1 MGRGASRES
10 GSQLT
15 FSQLRVRVRRSE
27 LTFSQVPCV
36 SIQVTLSQ
44 VSRLNL
50 GYAQCGTQVTAHGPW
65 PAPPSGQRAR
75 AITVTSKTSDEGA
88 ALASAHAQSSV
99 SPPCPSPALDF
110 RLRHLPPRGASR
122 AIPPSSTCMG

>member
-10 GSQLT
+10 GSKLT

-50 GYAQCGTQVTAHGPW
+50 GGMRNVAHSAW
-65 PAPPSGQRAR
+65 AMAS
-75 AITVTSKTSDEGA
+75 TSFGA
-88 ALASAHAQSSV
+88 AGSSRYRD
-99 SPPCPSPALDF
+99 LED
-110 RLRHLPPRGASR
+110 LR
-122 AIPPSSTCMG
+122 

>member
-50 GYAQCGTQVTAHGPW
+50 GGMRNVAHSAW
-65 PAPPSGQRAR
+65 AMASTSFASGQRAR
-75 AITVTSKTSDEGA
+75 AVTVTSKTSDEGA

>member
-50 GYAQCGTQVTAHGPW
+50 RYAQCGT
-65 PAPPSGQRAR
+65 SGQRAR

>member
-27 LTFSQVPCV
+27 LTFSQVEVPCV

-50 GYAQCGTQVTAHGPW
+50 GYAQCGTQRMGHGEHLRRG
-65 PAPPSGQRAR
+65 SGL
-75 AITVTSKTSDEGA
+75 E
-88 ALASAHAQSSV
+88 
-99 SPPCPSPALDF
+99 P
-110 RLRHLPPRGASR
+110 LP
-122 AIPPSSTCMG
+122 

>member
-10 GSQLT
+10 DSQLT

-27 LTFSQVPCV
+27 LTFLKIPCV

-50 GYAQCGTQVTAHGPW
+50 GYAQCAVWHTGHSAW
-65 PAPPSGQRAR
+65 AMAS
-75 AITVTSKTSDEGA
+75 TSFGA
-88 ALASAHAQSSV
+88 AGSSHYRD
-99 SPPCPSPALDF
+99 LED
-110 RLRHLPPRGASR
+110 LR
-122 AIPPSSTCMG
+122 

>member
-10 GSQLT
+10 DSQLT

-27 LTFSQVPCV
+27 LTFLQVPCV

-50 GYAQCGTQVTAHGPW
+50 GYAQCGTQRMGHGQHLLRG
-65 PAPPSGQRAR
+65 SGL
-75 AITVTSKTSDEGA
+75 E
-88 ALASAHAQSSV
+88 
-99 SPPCPSPALDF
+99 P
-110 RLRHLPPRGASR
+110 LP
-122 AIPPSSTCMG
+122 

>member
-10 GSQLT
+10 DSQLT

-27 LTFSQVPCV
+27 LTFLKIPCV

-50 GYAQCGTQVTAHGPW
+50 GYAQCGTQVTAHAMGHGQHLLRG
-65 PAPPSGQRAR
+65 SGL
-75 AITVTSKTSDEGA
+75 E
-88 ALASAHAQSSV
+88 
-99 SPPCPSPALDF
+99 P
-110 RLRHLPPRGASR
+110 LP
-122 AIPPSSTCMG
+122 

>member
-10 GSQLT
+10 DSQLT

-50 GYAQCGTQVTAHGPW
+50 GGMRNVAHSAWAMASTSFGAAGSSLEPW
-65 PAPPSGQRAR
+65 PRQ
-75 AITVTSKTSDEGA
+75 
-88 ALASAHAQSSV
+88 ASTTRQETRQL
-99 SPPCPSPALDF
+99 LD
-110 RLRHLPPRGASR
+110 R
-122 AIPPSSTCMG
+122 

>member
-10 GSQLT
+10 DSQLT

-27 LTFSQVPCV
+27 LTFLQVPCV

-44 VSRLNL
+44 VS
-50 GYAQCGTQVTAHGPW
+50 ASTSEVCAMWHTAHGPW
-65 PAPPSGQRAR
+65 PALPSGQRAR
-75 AITVTSKTSDEGA
+75 AVTVTSKTSDEGA